1 MVHHLAEAHSPGYSL
16 MQQSDC
22 CRRTEESTTLDPQ
35 WFHHFLPKLQLHMQS
50 SLEGYPHSITG
61 MSPQLKI
68 LQQSQK
74 VRQHPTTTQVDP
86 LPCDEAL
93 I

>member
-1 MVHHLAEAHSPGYSL
+1 
-16 MQQSDC
+16 
-22 CRRTEESTTLDPQ
+22 
-35 WFHHFLPKLQLHMQS
+35 MQS
-50 SLEGYPHSITG
+50 SLEGYPHPITG

-86 LPCDEAL
+86 LPSDEAL
-93 I
+93 MKKKVMTNSLTIP

>member
-1 MVHHLAEAHSPGYSL
+1 
-16 MQQSDC
+16 
-22 CRRTEESTTLDPQ
+22 
-35 WFHHFLPKLQLHMQS
+35 MQS

-74 VRQHPTTTQVDP
+74 VKQHPTTTQVDP